1 MKTNQIFNFT
11 RFGRYAKS
19 TLILTYRQTLMIWGT
34 IATSIF
40 LLSLFFMV
48 LAHDW
53 NNNEWIRAFF
63 IVLFG
68 GGIIY
73 AGMSFPSFR
82 KKEKTIVS
90 LMVPVTALERFL
102 YELLEK
108 IVAFL
113 ILLPLFFQI
122 FSSFAVFVSNAA
134 EPGKITTEEY
144 MINNT
149 VVKFQSFPYDYIS
162 WGSAIKSFEDG
173 LLFMILS
180 FAFFAFTLAFA
191 GAATFRKYP
200 LIKTIVFCGAVIAMV
215 SWYLYILIE
224 KINLRHPWIANLEH
238 QWSAQQGFMTGSI
251 ILIISSLIMLTFT
264 YFKIKEKEV
273 Q

>member
-1 MKTNQIFNFT
+1 MKTNQIFNFI

-40 LLSLFFMV
+40 LLSLSFMV
-48 LAHDW
+48 LAREW
-53 NNNEWIRAFF
+53 NNNQWIPTFF

-82 KKEKTIVS
+82 KKEKAIVS

-102 YELLEK
+102 YEFLEK

-122 FSSFAVFVSNAA
+122 FSSLTVFVRNSA
-134 EPGKITTEEY
+134 EPGKVTRVEY
-144 MINNT
+144 TINNT
-149 VVKFQSFPYDYIS
+149 VVNFQSFPYDYIS
-162 WGSAIKSFEDG
+162 WGNAINSFNDG
-173 LLFMILS
+173 QLITILS
-180 FAFFAFTLAFA
+180 LALFVFTLAFS

-200 LIKTIVFCGAVIAMV
+200 LVKMIVFCGAFIATV
-215 SWYLYILIE
+215 AGYFYITFE
-224 KINLRHPWIANLEH
+224 KLHLNHPWLEKVLNQIARPNQIVIWAYL
-238 QWSAQQGFMTGSI
+238 
-251 ILIISSLIMLTFT
+251 LTFLSLVILAYS

>member
-1 MKTNQIFNFT
+1 MQTNQIFNFS

-19 TLILTYRQTLMIWGT
+19 TLILTYKQTLMIWGT

-40 LLSLFFMV
+40 LLSLSFMIF
-48 LAHDW
+48 AREW
-53 NNNEWIRAFF
+53 NNNQWIPAFF

-122 FSSFAVFVSNAA
+122 FSSFAVFVRNAA
-134 EPGKITTEEY
+134 EPGKVTRVEY
-144 MINNT
+144 TINNT
-149 VVKFQSFPYDYIS
+149 VVNYQFFPFEYIS
-162 WGSAIKSFEDG
+162 WGSAINSFEIG
-173 LLFMILS
+173 LPFIIIL
-180 FAFFAFTLAFA
+180 FAFFVYTLAFA
-191 GAATFRKYP
+191 GATTFRKYP
-200 LIKTIVFCGAVIAMV
+200 LIKTVVFAGALLA
-215 SWYLYILIE
+215 ILVGYTLLLQ
-224 KINLRHPWIANLEH
+224 KKLHLLHPWIEPLGDT
-238 QWSAQQGFMTGSI
+238 WSKESFIAFAAF
-251 ILIISSLIMLTFT
+251 ILILVSLVALAYS

>member
-1 MKTNQIFNFT
+1 
-11 RFGRYAKS
+11 
-19 TLILTYRQTLMIWGT
+19 MIWGA

-48 LAHDW
+48 SARDW
-53 NNNEWIRAFF
+53 NNNEWIPAFF
-63 IVLFG
+63 IVLFV

-82 KKEKTIVS
+82 KKEKTIGS
-90 LMVPVTALERFL
+90 LMIPATALERFL

-122 FSSFAVFVSNAA
+122 FSSVAVFVGNAS
-134 EPGKITTEEY
+134 EPGVVRTEEY
-144 MINNT
+144 MINNS
-149 VVKFQSFPYDYIS
+149 VVKFQSFPYEYIS
-162 WGSAIKSFEDG
+162 WGNAINSYKDG
-173 LLFMILS
+173 QLIIFLSIALLLFSI
-180 FAFFAFTLAFA
+180 AFA

-215 SWYLYILIE
+215 FLFVYILIE
-224 KINLRHPWIANLEH
+224 KIHLHYTWIDNLLR
-238 QWSAQQGFMTGSI
+238 QWSVQQAFMTGSI
-251 ILIISSLIMLTFT
+251 ILILCSLVALTYS
-264 YFKIKEKEV
+264 YFKVKEKEA

>member
-1 MKTNQIFNFT
+1 MQTNQIFNFS

-40 LLSLFFMV
+40 LLSLSFMI
-48 LAHDW
+48 LAREW
-53 NNNEWIRAFF
+53 NNNKWIPAFF

-82 KKEKTIVS
+82 KKEKTIAF

-102 YELLEK
+102 FELLEK
-108 IVAFL
+108 IVAVL
-113 ILLPLFFQI
+113 IILPLFFQI
-122 FSSFAVFVSNAA
+122 FSSFAVFVRNAA
-134 EPGKITTEEY
+134 EPGKVTRVEY
-144 MINNT
+144 TINNT
-149 VVKFQSFPYDYIS
+149 VVNYQSFPFEYIS

-215 SWYLYILIE
+215 TWYLYILME
-224 KINLRHPWIANLEH
+224 KIQLRHPWMENLEH

-251 ILIISSLIMLTFT
+251 ILIISSLIMLAFT